1 MPDLGKLVESRPNPF
16 SADRNLHKV
25 KLQQLRFLDAVV
37 RNNLNVSAA
46 AEELYTSQPGV
57 SHQIKLLEDELD
69 IQIFERAGKKLT
81 RLSPAGNAILD
92 HVGQLLSSAKNIKR
106 AAHEFSKS
114 NRGHLTLATTHT
126 QAQFILPPIL
136 QKFSTLYPHIEL
148 RVHQGNP
155 KAMCKLAANNQVD
168 FVIASE
174 TIDELGELV
183 TIPAY
188 SWNRYIVVPR
198 DHELTRMPVISLAD
212 LASFPILTYM
222 LGLTG
227 RSQLD
232 KAFQAAD
239 LEPRVAFTATDSDVI
254 KTYVRLGLGAGI
266 IAEMAC
272 DFADSDLTY
281 IDASHLFPDS
291 AIKVGFRRSRHIS
304 NYQFDFLHMLLP
316 YIELETIK
324 QVSATRTV
332 GERELLLKPYQTPK
346 FEAMRS
352 GLTARTA
359 NQQSELAV
367 GGKR

>member
-1 MPDLGKLVESRPNPF
+1 M
-16 SADRNLHKV
+16 

-46 AEELYTSQPGV
+46 AEELYTSQPGI

-69 IQIFERAGKKLT
+69 IQIFERSGKKLT
-81 RLSPAGNAILD
+81 AISPAGRAILD
-92 HVGQLLSSAKNIKR
+92 HVTDLLNNVKNIKQ
-106 AAHEFSKS
+106 AARDFSS
-114 NRGHLTLATTHT
+114 HSRGSLTIATTHT

-136 QKFSTLYPHIEL
+136 QQFSLRYPHIEL

-155 KAMCKLAANNQVD
+155 KSMCKLAANNQVD

-174 TIDELGELV
+174 VIDERGELV

-188 SWNRYIVVPR
+188 RWNRYIVVPK
-198 DHELTRMPVISLAD
+198 DHELTRVAKVTLPVLAK
-212 LASFPILTYM
+212 FPILTYM

-232 KAFQAAD
+232 KAFLQAQ

-254 KTYVRLGLGAGI
+254 KTYVRLGMGAGI

-272 DFADSDLTY
+272 SDEDADLSY

-291 AIKVGFRRSRHIS
+291 VIKIGFRHSRHLS
-304 NYQFDFLHMLLP
+304 TYQLDFLHMMAP
-316 YIELETIK
+316 YLDMETIRQIVGSK
-324 QVSATRTV
+324 TSQGRDRLVENSIVPSFAELKKKLKKLRQSA
-332 GERELLLKPYQTPK
+332 
-346 FEAMRS
+346 
-352 GLTARTA
+352 
-359 NQQSELAV
+359 
-367 GGKR
+367 

>member
-1 MPDLGKLVESRPNPF
+1 L
-16 SADRNLHKV
+16 

-69 IQIFERAGKKLT
+69 IQIFERSGKKLT
-81 RLSPAGNAILD
+81 AISPAGHAILE
-92 HVGQLLSSAKNIKR
+92 HVTDLLNNAKNIKQ
-106 AAHEFSKS
+106 AARDFSNN
-114 NRGHLTLATTHT
+114 NRGSLTIATTHT

-136 QKFSTLYPHIEL
+136 QQFSQRYPNIEL

-155 KAMCKLAANNQVD
+155 KSMCKLAANNQVD

-174 TIDELGELV
+174 VIDERGELV

-188 SWNRYIVVPR
+188 RWNRYIVVPK
-198 DHELTRMPVISLAD
+198 DHELSRIKNITLSILAE
-212 LASFPILTYM
+212 FPILTYM

-232 KAFQAAD
+232 KAFLQAN

-254 KTYVRLGLGAGI
+254 KTYVRLGMGAGI

-272 DFADSDLTY
+272 SDKDSDLCY

-291 AIKVGFRRSRHIS
+291 VIKIGFRHSRHLS
-304 NYQFDFLHMLLP
+304 AYQFDFLHMMAP
-316 YIELETIK
+316 YLDMEVIH
-324 QVSATRTV
+324 QVAS
-332 GERELLLKPYQTPK
+332 
-346 FEAMRS
+346 S
-352 GLTARTA
+352 RTA
-359 NQQSELAV
+359 QSRESLIENSAV
-367 GGKR
+367 PSFRNLRKSLNKLKATG

>member
-1 MPDLGKLVESRPNPF
+1 M
-16 SADRNLHKV
+16 

-69 IQIFERAGKKLT
+69 IQIFERSGKKLT
-81 RLSPAGNAILD
+81 AISPAGHAILE
-92 HVGQLLSSAKNIKR
+92 HVGDLLNSARNIKR
-106 AAHEFSKS
+106 AAREFSKS
-114 NRGHLTLATTHT
+114 NRGRLTIATTHT

-136 QKFSTLYPHIEL
+136 QRFSSQYPQIEL

-155 KAMCKLAANNQVD
+155 KSMCKLAANNQVD

-174 TIDELGELV
+174 VIDERGELI

-188 SWNRYIVVPR
+188 RWNRYIVVPPKHALAR
-198 DHELTRMPVISLAD
+198 IENISLID
-212 LASFPILTYM
+212 LAEYPILTYM
-222 LGLTG
+222 LGLSG

-232 KAFQAAD
+232 KSFQQAN

-254 KTYVRLGLGAGI
+254 KTYVRLGMGAGI

-272 DFADSDLTY
+272 RDEDADLVY

-291 AIKVGFRRSRHIS
+291 VIKIGFRHSRHIS
-304 NYQFDFLHMLLP
+304 AYQFDFLHMVAP
-316 YIELETIK
+316 HIEMETIK
-324 QVSATRTV
+324 KLARSRSLE
-332 GERELLLKPYQTPK
+332 EREALLQATVVPDFRQMKNTLK
-346 FEAMRS
+346 ALRVV
-352 GLTARTA
+352 G
-359 NQQSELAV
+359 QS
-367 GGKR
+367 

>member
-1 MPDLGKLVESRPNPF
+1 
-16 SADRNLHKV
+16 V

-69 IQIFERAGKKLT
+69 IQIFERSGKKLT
-81 RLSPAGNAILD
+81 AISPAGHAILE
-92 HVGQLLSSAKNIKR
+92 HVGDLLNSARNIKR
-106 AAHEFSKS
+106 AAREFSKS
-114 NRGHLTLATTHT
+114 NRGRLTIATTHT

-136 QKFSTLYPHIEL
+136 QRFSSQYPQIEL

-155 KAMCKLAANNQVD
+155 KSMCKLAANNQVD

-174 TIDELGELV
+174 VIDERGELI

-188 SWNRYIVVPR
+188 RWNRYIVVPPKHALAR
-198 DHELTRMPVISLAD
+198 IENISLID
-212 LASFPILTYM
+212 LAEYPILTYM
-222 LGLTG
+222 LGLSG

-232 KAFQAAD
+232 KSFQQAN

-254 KTYVRLGLGAGI
+254 KTYVRLGMGAGI

-272 DFADSDLTY
+272 RDEDADLVY

-291 AIKVGFRRSRHIS
+291 VIKIGFRHSRHIS
-304 NYQFDFLHMLLP
+304 AYQFDFLHMVAP
-316 YIELETIK
+316 HIEMETIK
-324 QVSATRTV
+324 KLARSRSLEDREALLQATVVPDFRQMKNKLKALRVV
-332 GERELLLKPYQTPK
+332 G
-346 FEAMRS
+346 
-352 GLTARTA
+352 
-359 NQQSELAV
+359 QS
-367 GGKR
+367 

>member
-1 MPDLGKLVESRPNPF
+1 M
-16 SADRNLHKV
+16 

-69 IQIFERAGKKLT
+69 IQIFERSGKKLT
-81 RLSPAGNAILD
+81 AVSPAGHAILE
-92 HVGQLLSSAKNIKR
+92 HVASLLNSARNIQQ

-114 NRGHLTLATTHT
+114 NRGSLTIATTHT

-136 QKFSTLYPHIEL
+136 QQFSQQYPHIEL

-155 KAMCKLAANNQVD
+155 KSMCKLAANNQVD

-174 TIDELGELV
+174 VIDERDELV

-188 SWNRYIVVPR
+188 RWNRYIVLPPN
-198 DHELTRMPVISLAD
+198 HELTRYEKISLED
-212 LASFPILTYM
+212 LTRFPILTYM

-232 KAFQAAD
+232 KTFQAAN

-254 KTYVRLGLGAGI
+254 KTYVRLGMGAGI
-266 IAEMAC
+266 VAEMAC
-272 DFADSDLTY
+272 DENDRDLVY
-281 IDASHLFPDS
+281 VDASHLFPDS
-291 AIKVGFRRSRHIS
+291 VIKIGFRHSRHIS
-304 NYQFDFLHMLLP
+304 PYQFDFMHMVVP
-316 YIELETIK
+316 YLEKDLIR
-324 QVSATRTV
+324 QIAASRSAA
-332 GERELLLKPYQTPK
+332 EREQLVQTAQVPNFRDMRQSIKSLK
-346 FEAMRS
+346 
-352 GLTARTA
+352 
-359 NQQSELAV
+359 AV
-367 GGKR
+367 G

>member
-1 MPDLGKLVESRPNPF
+1 M
-16 SADRNLHKV
+16 

-37 RNNLNVSAA
+37 RNNLNVSSA

-69 IQIFERAGKKLT
+69 IQIFQRSGKKLT
-81 RLSPAGNAILD
+81 AISPAGKAILE
-92 HVGQLLSSAKNIKR
+92 HVANLLNSAKNIKQ
-106 AAHEFSKS
+106 AAREFSKS
-114 NRGHLTLATTHT
+114 NRGSLTIATTHT

-136 QKFSTLYPHIEL
+136 QKISAKYPHIEL

-155 KAMCKLAANNQVD
+155 KSMCKLAANNQVD

-174 TIDELGELV
+174 VIDEQDELI

-188 SWNRYIVVPR
+188 TWNRYIVVPEG
-198 DHELTRMPVISLAD
+198 HELTRMSNISLSD
-212 LASFPILTYM
+212 LAEFPILTYM

-232 KAFQAAD
+232 KTFQAAN
-239 LEPRVAFTATDSDVI
+239 LEPKVAFTATDSDVI

-272 DFADSDLTY
+272 DRNDTGLQY

-291 AIKVGFRRSRHIS
+291 QIKVGFRHSRHIS
-304 NYQFDFLHMLLP
+304 AFQYDFLHMLTP
-316 YIELETIK
+316 YLDIDTIK
-324 QVSATRTV
+324 VIAGTRDKQDRQEMLPGDKVPSYQSMQSA
-332 GERELLLKPYQTPK
+332 LLVT
-346 FEAMRS
+346 S
-352 GLTARTA
+352 
-359 NQQSELAV
+359 SS
-367 GGKR
+367 

>member
-1 MPDLGKLVESRPNPF
+1 M
-16 SADRNLHKV
+16 

-69 IQIFERAGKKLT
+69 IQIFERSGKKLT
-81 RLSPAGNAILD
+81 AISPAGHAVLEHVTDLLNNAR
-92 HVGQLLSSAKNIKR
+92 NIKR
-106 AAHEFSKS
+106 TAREFSKN
-114 NRGHLTLATTHT
+114 NRGNLTIATTHT

-136 QKFSTLYPHIEL
+136 QRFSRQYPHIEL

-155 KAMCKLAANNQVD
+155 KSMCKLAANNQVD
-168 FVIASE
+168 FVMASE
-174 TIDELGELV
+174 VIDERGELI

-188 SWNRYIVVPR
+188 RWNRYIVVPPQ
-198 DHELTRMPVISLAD
+198 HALTGIENVTLAD

-232 KAFQAAD
+232 KTFQRAN

-254 KTYVRLGLGAGI
+254 KTYVRLGMGAGI

-272 DFADSDLTY
+272 RDEDSDLVY

-291 AIKVGFRRSRHIS
+291 VIKIGFRHSRHIS
-304 NYQFDFLHMLLP
+304 AYQFDFLHMVAP
-316 YIELETIK
+316 HIELETIK
-324 QVSATRTV
+324 KLARSRTPE
-332 GERELLLKPYQTPK
+332 EREKLLESAVVPDFREMRNTLKALRVVGQTQ
-346 FEAMRS
+346 A
-352 GLTARTA
+352 
-359 NQQSELAV
+359 
-367 GGKR
+367 

>member
-1 MPDLGKLVESRPNPF
+1 M
-16 SADRNLHKV
+16 

-37 RNNLNVSAA
+37 RNNLNVSSA

-69 IQIFERAGKKLT
+69 IQIFERSGKKLT
-81 RLSPAGNAILD
+81 NISPAGEAILE
-92 HVGQLLSSAKNIKR
+92 HVTNLLNSAKNIKQ
-106 AAHEFSKS
+106 AAREFSKS
-114 NRGHLTLATTHT
+114 NRGSLTIATTHT

-136 QKFSTLYPHIEL
+136 QRFSEKYPQIEL

-155 KAMCKLAANNQVD
+155 KSMCKLAANNQVD

-174 TIDELGELV
+174 VIDEQGELI

-188 SWNRYIVVPR
+188 SWNRYIVVPNN
-198 DHELTRMPVISLAD
+198 HELTRMATISLSE
-212 LASFPILTYM
+212 LAEFPILTYM

-232 KAFQAAD
+232 KTFQAAN
-239 LEPRVAFTATDSDVI
+239 LEPKVAFTATDSDVI

-272 DFADSDLTY
+272 NQNDSDLVY

-291 AIKVGFRRSRHIS
+291 LIKVGFRHSRHIS
-304 NYQFDFLHMLLP
+304 AFQYDFLHMLAP
-316 YIELETIK
+316 YLDIDTIK
-324 QVSATRTV
+324 EVVSTRDHDERKALFPEGRIPSFQQMQAT
-332 GERELLLKPYQTPK
+332 LLK
-346 FEAMRS
+346 
-352 GLTARTA
+352 
-359 NQQSELAV
+359 
-367 GGKR
+367 

>member
-1 MPDLGKLVESRPNPF
+1 L
-16 SADRNLHKV
+16 

-69 IQIFERAGKKLT
+69 IQIFERSGKKLT
-81 RLSPAGNAILD
+81 AISPAGHAILE
-92 HVGQLLSSAKNIKR
+92 HVTDLLNNAKNIKQ
-106 AAHEFSKS
+106 AARDFSNN
-114 NRGHLTLATTHT
+114 NRGNLTIATTHT

-136 QKFSTLYPHIEL
+136 QQFSLRYPRIEL

-155 KAMCKLAANNQVD
+155 KSMCKLAANNQVD

-174 TIDELGELV
+174 VIDERGELV
-183 TIPAY
+183 TIPTY
-188 SWNRYIVVPR
+188 RWNRYIVVPM
-198 DHELTRMPVISLAD
+198 DHELTRIENITLPILAE
-212 LASFPILTYM
+212 FPILTYM

-232 KAFQAAD
+232 KAFMQAN

-254 KTYVRLGLGAGI
+254 KTYVRLGMGAGI

-272 DFADSDLTY
+272 GDDDPDLCY

-291 AIKVGFRRSRHIS
+291 VIKIGFRHSRHLS
-304 NYQFDFLHMLLP
+304 TYQFDFLHMMAP
-316 YIELETIK
+316 YLDMETIRK
-324 QVSATRTV
+324 LAS
-332 GERELLLKPYQTPK
+332 
-346 FEAMRS
+346 S
-352 GLTARTA
+352 RTA
-359 NQQSELAV
+359 QSREKMIEKSEVPSFQSLRKSL
-367 GGKR
+367 GKLKAAG

>member
-1 MPDLGKLVESRPNPF
+1 M
-16 SADRNLHKV
+16 

-69 IQIFERAGKKLT
+69 IQIFERSGKKLT
-81 RLSPAGNAILD
+81 SISPAGEAILE
-92 HVGQLLSSAKNIKR
+92 HVTNLLNCAKNIKQ
-106 AAHEFSKS
+106 AAREYSKS
-114 NRGHLTLATTHT
+114 NRGSLTIATTHT

-136 QKFSTLYPHIEL
+136 QHFSEKFPQIEL

-155 KAMCKLAANNQVD
+155 KSMCKLAANNQVD

-174 TIDELGELV
+174 VIDEQGELI
-183 TIPAY
+183 TIPTY
-188 SWNRYIVVPR
+188 SWNRYIVVPTN
-198 DHELTRMPVISLAD
+198 HELTSMSTITLAD
-212 LASFPILTYM
+212 LAEYPILTYM

-232 KAFQAAD
+232 KTFQAAN
-239 LEPRVAFTATDSDVI
+239 LEPKVAFTATDSDVI

-272 DFADSDLTY
+272 NMDDADLQY

-291 AIKVGFRRSRHIS
+291 QIKVGFRHSRHIS
-304 NYQFDFLHMLLP
+304 AFQYEFLQMLIP
-316 YIELETIK
+316 YLDIDVIK
-324 QVSATRTV
+324 
-332 GERELLLKPYQTPK
+332 
-346 FEAMRS
+346 
-352 GLTARTA
+352 
-359 NQQSELAV
+359 ELAKTR
-367 GGKR
+367 GRDDRQAMLPADKIPSYKSMQATLRGEP

>member
-1 MPDLGKLVESRPNPF
+1 M
-16 SADRNLHKV
+16 

-69 IQIFERAGKKLT
+69 IQIFERSGKKLT
-81 RLSPAGNAILD
+81 AISPAGHAILE
-92 HVGQLLSSAKNIKR
+92 HVGDLLNSARNIKR
-106 AAHEFSKS
+106 AAREFSKS
-114 NRGHLTLATTHT
+114 NRGRLTIATTHT

-136 QKFSTLYPHIEL
+136 QRFSSQYPQIEL

-155 KAMCKLAANNQVD
+155 KSMCKLAANNQVD

-174 TIDELGELV
+174 VIDERGELI

-188 SWNRYIVVPR
+188 RWNRCIVVPPK
-198 DHELTRMPVISLAD
+198 HALAGIKNISLTD
-212 LASFPILTYM
+212 LAEYPILTYM
-222 LGLTG
+222 LGLSG

-232 KAFQAAD
+232 KSFQQAN

-254 KTYVRLGLGAGI
+254 KTYVRLGMGAGI

-272 DFADSDLTY
+272 RDEDADLVY

-291 AIKVGFRRSRHIS
+291 VIKIGFRHSRHIS
-304 NYQFDFLHMLLP
+304 AYQFDFLHMMAP
-316 YIELETIK
+316 HIEMETIK
-324 QVSATRTV
+324 KLARSRSLE
-332 GERELLLKPYQTPK
+332 EREALLQATVVPDFRQMKNTLK
-346 FEAMRS
+346 ALRVV
-352 GLTARTA
+352 G
-359 NQQSELAV
+359 QS
-367 GGKR
+367 

>member
-1 MPDLGKLVESRPNPF
+1 M
-16 SADRNLHKV
+16 

-37 RNNLNVSAA
+37 RNNLNVSSA

-69 IQIFERAGKKLT
+69 IQIFERSGKKLT
-81 RLSPAGNAILD
+81 SISPAGEAILE
-92 HVGQLLSSAKNIKR
+92 HVTNLLNSAKNIKQ
-106 AAHEFSKS
+106 AAREFSKS
-114 NRGHLTLATTHT
+114 NRGNLTIATTHT

-136 QKFSTLYPHIEL
+136 QRFSESYPQIEL

-155 KAMCKLAANNQVD
+155 KSMCKLAANNQVD

-174 TIDELGELV
+174 VIDEQGELI

-188 SWNRYIVVPR
+188 SWNRYIVVPN
-198 DHELTRMPVISLAD
+198 DHELTRMSHISLSD
-212 LASFPILTYM
+212 LAEFPILTYM

-232 KAFQAAD
+232 KTFQAAN
-239 LEPRVAFTATDSDVI
+239 LEPKVAFTATDSDVI

-272 DFADSDLTY
+272 DEDDADLSY

-291 AIKVGFRRSRHIS
+291 LIKVGFRHSRHIS
-304 NYQFDFLHMLLP
+304 AFQYDFLHMLAP
-316 YIELETIK
+316 YLDIDTIK
-324 QVSATRTV
+324 
-332 GERELLLKPYQTPK
+332 
-346 FEAMRS
+346 
-352 GLTARTA
+352 
-359 NQQSELAV
+359 ELAV
-367 GGKR
+367 TRDRSDRQAMLPEDKIPSFRTMQATVLK

>member
-1 MPDLGKLVESRPNPF
+1 M
-16 SADRNLHKV
+16 

-69 IQIFERAGKKLT
+69 IQIFERSGKKLT
-81 RLSPAGNAILD
+81 NISPAGRAILE
-92 HVGQLLSSAKNIKR
+92 HVTNLLNCSKNIKQ
-106 AAHEFSKS
+106 AAREFSKS
-114 NRGHLTLATTHT
+114 NRGSLTIATTHT

-136 QKFSTLYPHIEL
+136 QRFSTKFPQIEL

-155 KAMCKLAANNQVD
+155 KSMCKLAANNQVD
-168 FVIASE
+168 FVLASE
-174 TIDELGELV
+174 VIDEQGDLI

-188 SWNRYIVVPR
+188 SWNRYIVVPA
-198 DHELTRMPVISLAD
+198 DHVFTRMTEITLAN
-212 LASFPILTYM
+212 LAEHPILTYM

-232 KAFQAAD
+232 KTFQAAN
-239 LEPRVAFTATDSDVI
+239 LEPKVAFTATDSDVI

-272 DFADSDLTY
+272 NMDDPDLSY

-291 AIKVGFRRSRHIS
+291 QIKVGFRHSRHIS
-304 NYQFDFLHMLLP
+304 AFQFEFLHMLAP
-316 YIELETIK
+316 YLDLDTIK
-324 QVSATRTV
+324 NLAKTRDRD
-332 GERELLLKPYQTPK
+332 ERE
-346 FEAMRS
+346 AMLS
-352 GLTARTA
+352 PDKIPSYKSMQATFL
-359 NQQSELAV
+359 QEH
-367 GGKR
+367 

>member
-1 MPDLGKLVESRPNPF
+1 M
-16 SADRNLHKV
+16 

-69 IQIFERAGKKLT
+69 IQIFERSGKKLT
-81 RLSPAGNAILD
+81 SISPAGQAILE
-92 HVGQLLSSAKNIKR
+92 HVTNLLNCSKNIKQ
-106 AAHEFSKS
+106 AAREFSKN
-114 NRGHLTLATTHT
+114 NRGSLTIATTHT
-126 QAQFILPPIL
+126 QAQYILPPIL
-136 QKFSTLYPHIEL
+136 QRFSAKFPHIEL

-155 KAMCKLAANNQVD
+155 KSMCKLAANNQVD
-168 FVIASE
+168 FVMASE
-174 TIDELGELV
+174 VIDEQGDLI

-198 DHELTRMPVISLAD
+198 DHAFTRMQTITLAD
-212 LASFPILTYM
+212 LAEHPILTYM

-232 KAFQAAD
+232 KTFQTAN
-239 LEPRVAFTATDSDVI
+239 LEPKVAFTATDSDVI

-272 DFADSDLTY
+272 NMDDPDLSY

-291 AIKVGFRRSRHIS
+291 QIKVGFRHSRHIS
-304 NYQFDFLHMLLP
+304 AFQFEFLHMLAP
-316 YIELETIK
+316 YLDKDAIK
-324 QVSATRTV
+324 
-332 GERELLLKPYQTPK
+332 
-346 FEAMRS
+346 
-352 GLTARTA
+352 
-359 NQQSELAV
+359 ELAKTRDRD
-367 GGKR
+367 KRDTMLPTDKIPSYKSMQAAFIQAT